1 MFCILLW
8 PTLSWSIVR
17 LGGSASEIF
26 VENIAAELAR
36 LLISKNVAVEK
47 TEPSEP
53 TQRVEPGLAPPVEP
67 VEPVVEATQLEPTQP
82 VEPVEPTQLE
92 AVQPQPPVE
101 PVVAQPQPVEP
112 VEPTQPAPSQ
122 PQPVEPAEPSPPVVS
137 TQPVPSQQPVEPTSQ
152 PQPVELAEPSP
163 PVVPTQPVPS
173 QQPVEPTSQPQP
185 VEPLE
190 PSQPIP
196 PIVPTRPGAVGPS
209 QAASQQLKVTQ
220 NNMGLNNLV
229 GGAASDAETVPGE
242 LEVAL
247 PRTPSTMRY
256 TADDLK
262 NMDEGAYTLIS
273 TVLTFFLLV
282 LLNLVDAWGFCPR
295 QIPSWRSTPL
305 AWLTSA

>member
-47 TEPSEP
+47 NEPSEP

-152 PQPVELAEPSP
+152 PQPVE
-163 PVVPTQPVPS
+163 
-173 QQPVEPTSQPQP
+173 
-185 VEPLE
+185 PLE

-209 QAASQQLKVTQ
+209 QPASQQLKVTQ

>member
-152 PQPVELAEPSP
+152 PR
-163 PVVPTQPVPS
+163 
-173 QQPVEPTSQPQP
+173 P

>member
-1 MFCILLW
+1 M
-8 PTLSWSIVR
+8 
-17 LGGSASEIF
+17 
-26 VENIAAELAR
+26 
-36 LLISKNVAVEK
+36 
-47 TEPSEP
+47 
-53 TQRVEPGLAPPVEP
+53 
-67 VEPVVEATQLEPTQP
+67 
-82 VEPVEPTQLE
+82 
-92 AVQPQPPVE
+92 
-101 PVVAQPQPVEP
+101 
-112 VEPTQPAPSQ
+112 
-122 PQPVEPAEPSPPVVS
+122 
-137 TQPVPSQQPVEPTSQ
+137 
-152 PQPVELAEPSP
+152 
-163 PVVPTQPVPS
+163 
-173 QQPVEPTSQPQP
+173 
-185 VEPLE
+185 
-190 PSQPIP
+190 
-196 PIVPTRPGAVGPS
+196 PTRPGAVGPS

>member
-1 MFCILLW
+1 MVFCSLMFCILLW

-152 PQPVELAEPSP
+152 PQPVE
-163 PVVPTQPVPS
+163 
-173 QQPVEPTSQPQP
+173 
-185 VEPLE
+185 PLE

>member
-152 PQPVELAEPSP
+152 PQPVE
-163 PVVPTQPVPS
+163 
-173 QQPVEPTSQPQP
+173 
-185 VEPLE
+185 PLE

-295 QIPSWRSTPL
+295 QIPSWRSTPP

>member
-152 PQPVELAEPSP
+152 PQPVE
-163 PVVPTQPVPS
+163 
-173 QQPVEPTSQPQP
+173 
-185 VEPLE
+185 PLE

-209 QAASQQLKVTQ
+209 QPASQQLKVTQ